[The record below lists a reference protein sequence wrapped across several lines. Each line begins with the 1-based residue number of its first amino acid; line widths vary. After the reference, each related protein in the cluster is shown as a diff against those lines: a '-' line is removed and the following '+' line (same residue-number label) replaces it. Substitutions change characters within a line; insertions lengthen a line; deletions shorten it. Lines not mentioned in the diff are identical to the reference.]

1 MNELETRMKDAAAN
15 LEFEEAA
22 RLRDEIKRLEAAD
35 LGMTVDGKPLPKG
48 TVIRLKPSGKPSSEN
63 KNKTSNKKRRGRR

>member
-1 MNELETRMKDAAAN
+1 MKNAAAN

-48 TVIRLKPSGKPSSEN
+48 AVIRLKPAIRSSS
-63 KNKTSNKKRRGRR
+63 KDRSKSSPKKGRGRR

>member
-22 RLRDEIKRLEAAD
+22 RLRDEIKIERIKALKD
-35 LGMTVDGKPLPKG
+35 FKKDSMTGKFP
-48 TVIRLKPSGKPSSEN
+48 GKKQSLSLIHI
-63 KNKTSNKKRRGRR
+63 